1 MMNKKYDLAVIG
13 GGWAGIACAAAA
25 GRRGA
30 SVLLIERSN
39 SLGGLA
45 TNGFIGGML
54 GYQTMSKTPRVVVR
68 GEFERLLKKLHA
80 AGGAPL
86 FHAKAGPIHFDP
98 ELMKIVAEDML
109 AEVNVDIMYNTTAI
123 RAKRNGNR
131 IENVELYTTGE
142 RPVITAQ
149 NYVDCT
155 GNGELI
161 EQCGAEYEFGRPG
174 DGLVQALGLVVYFT
188 GLSPDWVKDAQAIRD
203 ALEEERRTARI
214 GIYHA
219 NVVAPETAWGYGGM
233 SSCAVRVGGIREAA
247 DPRNA
252 RELSAAQSR
261 MRQSAQRIMQV
272 CRKVSPAFAHATIV
286 YPSQPGIREA
296 RRLKGLYVINESDIV
311 KATKFQDS
319 VARGC
324 YWIDIHCP
332 MGYSDDVF
340 LCNGECQTRHSCRQ
354 REEFPQL
361 ISAQLTPPE
370 DEYFTIPL
378 RALCSCNTE
387 NLQAA
392 GRCLSATSGAIAATR
407 VMAICAA
414 TGEAAGVAA
423 VHSSREQ
430 YPVSQIDISKL
441 QEDLQQNGALI

>member
-1 MMNKKYDLAVIG
+1 MHKLYDLAVIG

-45 TNGFIGGML
+45 SNGFIGGML
-54 GYQTMSKTPRVVVR
+54 GYTTMSKAPQIVVR
-68 GEFERLLKKLHA
+68 GEFERLLKKLHEE
-80 AGGAPL
+80 GGAPQ

-98 ELMKIVAEDML
+98 ELMKVVAENML
-109 AEVNVDIMYNTTAI
+109 AELNVDILYNATAI
-123 RAKRNGNR
+123 GAKRNGNR
-131 IENVELYTTGE
+131 IENVELYSAGGRST
-142 RPVITAQ
+142 ISAQ

-155 GNGELI
+155 GNGEVM

-188 GLSPDWVKDAQAIRD
+188 GLPPDWVKDAQTIRD
-203 ALEEERRTARI
+203 ALEEEHRSGRI
-214 GIYHA
+214 GIYHG
-219 NVVAPETAWGYGGM
+219 NVVAPETAWGYRGL
-233 SSCAVRVGGIREAA
+233 SSFAVRVGGIREAA

-252 RELSAAQSR
+252 VELSAAQRR

-286 YPSQPGIREA
+286 YPSQAGIREA

-311 KATKFQDS
+311 KATKFPDS

-332 MGYSDDVF
+332 MGYTDDVF
-340 LCNGECQTRHSCRQ
+340 VCNGDCQTRHACRQ
-354 REEFPQL
+354 REEFPHL
-361 ISAQLTPPE
+361 IAGHITPPE
-370 DEYFTIPL
+370 NEYFTIPL

-392 GRCLSATSGAIAATR
+392 GRCLSATSGAMAATR
-407 VMAICAA
+407 VMAICSA

-423 VHSSREQ
+423 VHSSRNHL
-430 YPVSQIDISKL
+430 PVSQIDITQL
-441 QEDLQQNGALI
+441 QEDLQQYGALT